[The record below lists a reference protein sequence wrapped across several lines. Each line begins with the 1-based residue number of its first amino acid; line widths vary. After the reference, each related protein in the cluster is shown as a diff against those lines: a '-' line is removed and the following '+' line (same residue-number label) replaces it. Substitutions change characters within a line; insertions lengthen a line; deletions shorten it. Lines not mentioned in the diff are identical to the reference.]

1 MMSKLKIGL
10 GVVKEENLLF
20 DCAEK
25 RQRSVLDKVMSSPS
39 IPERATPH
47 ITRLLYSTMGISL
60 VDFHCWAGV
69 ELDGPEEPNPTHSI
83 VLVRR
88 GVFQRRQH
96 RAMLTAD
103 PNHIL
108 LFNALHPYRYS
119 HPLPGGDDCTI
130 LAVETDT
137 ALNLVAQQSP
147 WDAEKPGQPF
157 HIPCAIS
164 SHRAAGIHYELLAL
178 LRRPS
183 PQLVIED
190 AMVEL
195 VEETIRSAYASYGEQ
210 RKREKHSRAS
220 ADAARRHRDL
230 TEAAKLAINESL
242 GALPA
247 LGDLA
252 QDLGCSPFHLSRIF
266 HQTAGMSLRRYITR
280 LRASVAAERLA
291 AGASDLTE
299 LALDL
304 GFADHSHFTNTFRR
318 EWGLCPS
325 RFRARFTDKS

>member
-1 MMSKLKIGL
+1 MRLRRETLTIC
-10 GVVKEENLLF
+10 F
-20 DCAEK
+20 
-25 RQRSVLDKVMSSPS
+25 DKVMDSPS

-47 ITRLLYSTMGISL
+47 TRRLLYNAMGISFI
-60 VDFHCWAGV
+60 DFHCWAHV

-88 GVFQRRQH
+88 GVFQRTQH

-108 LFNALHPYRYS
+108 FFNALHPYRYS

-137 ALNLVAQQSP
+137 ALNLVARQSP
-147 WDAEKPGQPF
+147 WDAEQPGQPF
-157 HIPCAIS
+157 HIPCAVS
-164 SHRAAGIHYELLAL
+164 SHRAAAIHYELLAL
-178 LRRPS
+178 LQRPS

-195 VEETIRSAYASYGEQ
+195 VEETIRSGYASYGEQ
-210 RKREKHSRAS
+210 RKREKHSRTTAG
-220 ADAARRHRDL
+220 AARRHRDL
-230 TEAAKLAINESL
+230 TEAAKLAINENL
-242 GALPA
+242 GALPG

-252 QDLGCSPFHLSRIF
+252 RDLACSPFHLSRTF

-318 EWGLCPS
+318 EWGLSPS
-325 RFRARFTDKS
+325 RFRARFADKS